1 VRVGRF
7 HLHHGAARPAA
18 GRLPVIALVGRPN
31 VGKSTLMSAASGRYV
46 ESVNAPGTTVA
57 VERVRVTTPEG
68 SAWLADTPGT
78 LSLQD
83 SPAGGEPFWKTLTA
97 LRPDAILFVG
107 DAGDLR
113 RHLPLALACRDLG
126 LPLVFAANLVDEAAS
141 HGVEIDAGRLSQL
154 LAAPVHLTNGR
165 RGSGVAH
172 AVEDAVRMANYRR
185 ERLTGAAPRSTV
197 PARIYDLN
205 LERHLT
211 ERAREIRTGRSLG
224 AALAVPPMLRGLV
237 LESAISARGAAALAM
252 GADLEPA
259 RWRVGADWAG
269 QVERRR
275 DVATPLADRLSI
287 WTTSIWPGLP
297 LFIGVTL
304 AVFVTMLIVG
314 GVLSDVLTRAWDATV
329 APGLTGAAQGF
340 APGSPIAAGVLWG
353 LNGGILALLAVGIP
367 YIFTFYLLLAVLE
380 DSGYLTS
387 AAVLTDRLFHALGL
401 PGRAA
406 IPLLTATGCNV
417 PAIYGTRVLP
427 RRRERLIGAFL
438 VTMVPCSAGS
448 AVVMAALAP
457 FAGPAVAL
465 AAFVVIGAI
474 TFGAGLAA
482 NAIVP
487 GRQSEL
493 VLELAPLR
501 RPVLRHVARKA
512 WFRFAEFAR
521 TAAPIMLGGSI
532 VLGLAYETGTIW
544 PAAKLLD
551 PVVIGWLGLPS
562 VAGLA
567 MVFGFLRKELALQLL
582 VALAVVQLGATAA
595 TLSSFMTPGQLFV
608 FAIVT
613 SVSMPCAATLAA
625 LIGEFGWRPALAMLA
640 TTLTIALAAGGLLAR
655 LLGVA

>member
-1 VRVGRF
+1 MRLSRFLGR
-7 HLHHGAARPAA
+7 GRSARAD
-18 GRLPVIALVGRPN
+18 GDLPLIALVGRPN
-31 VGKSTLMSAASGRYV
+31 VGKSTLMGVASGRYV
-46 ESVNAPGTTVA
+46 ESVNAPGTTVM
-57 VERVRVTTPEG
+57 VERARVRTPEG
-68 SAWLADTPGT
+68 KAWLADTPGT

-83 SPAGGEPFWKTLTA
+83 SPAGGDPFWKTLTA
-97 LRPDAILFVG
+97 LRPDAILLVG

-126 LPLVFAANLVDEAAS
+126 LPIVFAANLVDEAAG
-141 HGVEIDAGRLSQL
+141 HGIEIDSGRLSQL
-154 LAAPVHLTNGR
+154 LAAPVHLTDGR
-165 RGSGVAH
+165 RGSGVRE
-172 AVEDAVRMANYRR
+172 AVTDAVRLANYRR
-185 ERLTGAAPRSTV
+185 ERLAGASPRSTV
-197 PARIYDLN
+197 PARIYDLG

-211 ERAREIRTGRSLG
+211 ERAREMQTGRSLG
-224 AALAVPPMLRGLV
+224 AASVAAPALRDLV
-237 LESAISARGAAALAM
+237 AASVVSPRGAAALAM
-252 GADLEPA
+252 AIDLEPA
-259 RWRVGADWAG
+259 RWRVGGDWAA

-275 DVATPLADRLSI
+275 DMTTSLADRMSI

-297 LFIGVTL
+297 LFLGATIS
-304 AVFVTMLIVG
+304 VFVTMLVVG
-314 GVLSDVLTRAWDATV
+314 GVLSDLLTRSWDATV
-329 APGLTGAAQGF
+329 APALTGAAEGL

-353 LNGGILALLAVGIP
+353 LNGGILAVLAVGVP
-367 YIFTFYLLLAVLE
+367 YIFTFYLLLAILE

-387 AAVLTDRLFHALGL
+387 AAVLTDRLFNVLGL

-427 RRRERLIGAFL
+427 RRRERLLGAFL
-438 VTMVPCSAGS
+438 ITMVPCSAGS

-457 FAGPAVAL
+457 FAGPIVAL
-465 AAFVVIGAI
+465 AAFVLIGAI
-474 TFGAGLAA
+474 TFVAGLAA

-501 RPVLRHVARKA
+501 LPVARQVLRKA
-512 WFRFAEFAR
+512 WFRFAEFAHS
-521 TAAPIMLGGSI
+521 AVPIMLGGSI
-532 VLGLAYETGTIW
+532 VLGLAYETGLIW
-544 PAAKLLD
+544 PAAKVLD
-551 PVVIGWLGLPS
+551 PIVIGWLGLPS

-595 TLSSFMTPGQLFV
+595 TLNSFMTPGQLFV

-625 LIGEFGWRPALAMLA
+625 MAGEFGWRPALAMLT
-640 TTLTIALAAGGLLAR
+640 TTLTIALAAGGVLAR
-655 LLGVA
+655 LLSVA

>member
-1 VRVGRF
+1 MRLPFFGR
-7 HLHHGAARPAA
+7 GAPPAL
-18 GRLPVIALVGRPN
+18 GPGELPVIALVGRPN
-31 VGKSTLMSAASGRYV
+31 VGKSTLMGVASGRYV
-46 ESVNAPGTTVA
+46 ESVNAPGTTVS
-57 VERVRVTTPEG
+57 VERVRVRTAEG

-83 SPAGGEPFWKTLTA
+83 SPAGGDPFWKTLTA

-126 LPLVFAANLVDEAAS
+126 LPLVFAANLADEAAA
-141 HGVEIDAGRLSQL
+141 HGIDVDTGRLSQL
-154 LAAPVHLTNGR
+154 LAGPVHLTTGR
-165 RGSGVAH
+165 NGSGVMN
-172 AVEDAVRMANYRR
+172 AVTDAVRMAHYRR
-185 ERLTGAAPRSTV
+185 ERLAGGSPRGTV

-205 LERHLT
+205 LERRLT
-211 ERAREIRTGRSLG
+211 EGGRELQTGRSLG
-224 AALAVPPMLRGLV
+224 AAAAAPASLRDLV
-237 LESAISARGAAALAM
+237 AGHVVSGRGAAALAIA
-252 GADLEPA
+252 ADLEPA
-259 RWRVGADWAG
+259 RWRVGAEWAE

-275 DVATPLADRLSI
+275 DVATPFADRLSI
-287 WTTSIWPGLP
+287 WTTSIVPGLP
-297 LFIGVTL
+297 LFIGVTI

-314 GVLSDVLTRAWDATV
+314 GALSEAFTRTWDATA
-329 APGLTGAAQGF
+329 APALTGAANSL
-340 APGSPIAAGVLWG
+340 APDNPIASGILWG
-353 LNGGILALLAVGIP
+353 LNGGILAMLTVGVP
-367 YIFTFYLLLAVLE
+367 YIFTFYLLLALLE

-387 AAVLTDRLFHALGL
+387 AAVLTDRLFNFLGL

-406 IPLLTATGCNV
+406 IPLLAASGCNV

-427 RRRERLIGAFL
+427 RRRERLLGAFL

-457 FAGPAVAL
+457 FAGPMVAL

-501 RPVLRHVARKA
+501 RPVARQVLRKA
-512 WFRFAEFAR
+512 WFRFDDFIR

-532 VLGLAYETGTIW
+532 VLGLAYETGLIW
-544 PAAKLLD
+544 PAARLLD

-595 TLSSFMTPGQLFV
+595 TLNSFMTPGQLFV

-625 LIGEFGWRPALAMLA
+625 LAGEFGWRPALAMLG

-655 LLGVA
+655 MLGVA